1 MKFLV
6 TALTLT
12 LTTVVF
18 GQNIDFAHKNWD
30 KIKAKAV
37 KENKII
43 FVDAYTTW
51 CGPCKWMSA
60 NVFTDKTVADFY
72 NENFVNAK
80 LDMEAGE
87 GLDFA
92 KEYKV
97 VAYPT
102 LLFIDGEGEIVHKRL
117 GAMPA
122 DAFVELGREALDP
135 ERRIGTLMAEYEAGN
150 RDPEFLQ
157 KYVTRM
163 ISAGM
168 DPMDAAEIYFSGLSS
183 EQLVTRQ
190 NFELIRMLRPS
201 MDSEYFAKVADNRD
215 GFAEAVNA
223 EEVDKFLK
231 DVTTSALLRDIYNE
245 DKTSFDEHKSAIAAM
260 PGEFGKEVTLYGDL
274 RYAWAE
280 GRYDEF
286 VDLTEKYATKYAWD
300 NWSTLNTI
308 AWDIYEDSY
317 ASKDYLDLGLK
328 LAKQSVKIEENY
340 YNTDTYAA
348 LLYKSGKYKKAIEW
362 ADTAIDHAVKEGMDP
377 ADTQKL
383 KDKIKEAMM

>member
-12 LTTVVF
+12 LTTLAF

-102 LLFIDGEGEIVHKRL
+102 LLFIDGEGKIVHKRL

-201 MDSEYFAKVADNRD
+201 MDSEYFAKVADNR
-215 GFAEAVNA
+215 EARNPR
-223 EEVDKFLK
+223 LK
-231 DVTTSALLRDIYNE
+231 PT
-245 DKTSFDEHKSAIAAM
+245 H
-260 PGEFGKEVTLYGDL
+260 
-274 RYAWAE
+274 
-280 GRYDEF
+280 
-286 VDLTEKYATKYAWD
+286 
-300 NWSTLNTI
+300 
-308 AWDIYEDSY
+308 
-317 ASKDYLDLGLK
+317 
-328 LAKQSVKIEENY
+328 
-340 YNTDTYAA
+340 
-348 LLYKSGKYKKAIEW
+348 
-362 ADTAIDHAVKEGMDP
+362 DHDP
-377 ADTQKL
+377 ACLCLPLHPHPYLLPSPNLSPLYLSLPYLPLTFPPL
-383 KDKIKEAMM
+383 LILP